1 MAKNRRVEDGGDVV
15 INKPLGDAQLDSGA
29 SSGKPSKPQKKKSDK
44 PSIGSRIKTF
54 FKEIFSELKKVN
66 WPTAKKVF
74 AQLGTVLVVV
84 LIFVLI
90 VMGFDSLC
98 AWLLEL
104 LVGGGAA

>member
-1 MAKNRRVEDGGDVV
+1 MKAKTAAK
-15 INKPLGDAQLDSGA
+15 KPNIFVRMGR
-29 SSGKPSKPQKKKSDK
+29 K
-44 PSIGSRIKTF
+44 IK
-54 FKEIFSELKKVN
+54 EVFSELKKVN

>member
-1 MAKNRRVEDGGDVV
+1 MKAKTAVK
-15 INKPLGDAQLDSGA
+15 KPNIFVRMGR
-29 SSGKPSKPQKKKSDK
+29 K
-44 PSIGSRIKTF
+44 IK
-54 FKEIFSELKKVN
+54 EVFSELKKVN

>member
-1 MAKNRRVEDGGDVV
+1 MAKNDQVEGGEV
-15 INKPLGDAQLDSGA
+15 INKPLGDAQLDNKDA
-29 SSGKPSKPQKKKSDK
+29 TSGKPSKPQKKKSDK
-44 PSIGSRIKTF
+44 PSVGARIKDF
-54 FKEIFSELKKVN
+54 FKGIFSVLKKVN